1 MKRVYVAGSYSSNN
15 VINVLNNIR
24 HGVRAATELFLKGYS
39 PFCPWLDFHYQLM
52 LREGEELTVHNY
64 YDYSMAWLEVSDA
77 VYVLPNSENSKGT
90 QAEIKRAMELGI
102 PFYYYMPELE
112 AKIK

>member
-52 LREGEELTVHNY
+52 LREGEELTVQNY

-90 QAEIKRAMELGI
+90 QAEILRAHELGI
-102 PFYYYMPELE
+102 PVFFDVDEMNIAL
-112 AKIK
+112 K